1 MPTRFLLPL
10 WTGENGFPSP
20 EERREMCLRHAMEGR
35 EKIQKAI
42 KKGYIWLVGPGAGD
56 HGGTIKVPIEEH
68 LDAGEGNTPRF
79 RISYRHPD
87 YGCLIELNEY
97 NYLWHWAS
105 DKATALESA
114 RRQRMHHAYMAIRR
128 KRRSMDA
135 LQTEIDELSRD
146 MEETKRLLNK
156 P

>member
-10 WTGENGFPSP
+10 WTAENGFPPP
-20 EERREMCLRHAMEGR
+20 EERREMRLRRAIEGR
-35 EKIQKAI
+35 EEIQRAI

-68 LDAGEGNTPRF
+68 LDAGEGNAPRF

-87 YGCLIELNEY
+87 DGSPIRLSEY
-97 NYLWHWAS
+97 DYLWRWAS

-114 RRQRMHHAYMAIRR
+114 RRQMSRE
-128 KRRSMDA
+128 RRSMD
-135 LQTEIDELSRD
+135 TIRTKIDELSRD
-146 MEETKRLLNK
+146 MEETKRLLLN
-156 P
+156 PE